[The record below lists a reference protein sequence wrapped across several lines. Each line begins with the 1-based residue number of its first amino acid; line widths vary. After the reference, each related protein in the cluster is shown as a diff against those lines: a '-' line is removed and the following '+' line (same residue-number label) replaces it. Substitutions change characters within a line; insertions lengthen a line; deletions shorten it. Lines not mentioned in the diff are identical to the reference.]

1 MFGDK
6 EDSEVGDTTNH
17 FIGKIRHLLR
27 EALDGLLTA
36 SDVSILIP
44 IKDGVSFLTI
54 VIRNS

>member
-36 SDVSILIP
+36 SDVSVLVP
-44 IKDGVSFLTI
+44 V
-54 VIRNS
+54 